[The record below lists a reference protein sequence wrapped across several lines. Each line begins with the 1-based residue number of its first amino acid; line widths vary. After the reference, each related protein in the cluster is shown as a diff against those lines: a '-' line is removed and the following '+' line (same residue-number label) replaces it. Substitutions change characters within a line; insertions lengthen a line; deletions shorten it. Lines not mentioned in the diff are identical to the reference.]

1 MEKNVSLDISKT
13 WKFVSE
19 EELSN
24 LKSTAELAKET
35 LVKGTGA
42 GSDFLGWVDLPVQ
55 YDQDE
60 FARIKKAAEKIRN
73 DSEVLVVVGRS
84 WWW

>member
-42 GSDFLGWVDLPVQ
+42 GSDDQGREYRMANSDNQWKGHAKRSGRCKLQSSVD
-55 YDQDE
+55 D
-60 FARIKKAAEKIRN
+60 
-73 DSEVLVVVGRS
+73 
-84 WWW
+84 